1 MMLVALAGA
10 AFAAEQPG
18 HGTATPDLSH
28 GAAPAA
34 EPELRQEPRIGETP
48 QGHGTAE
55 QHSAADEHGATGEHG
70 AEGEHGGGMPQ
81 LNAST
86 FPSQIFWLVIAF
98 VTLYYLMRRKALPRV
113 AEILEAR
120 QDRIAADLDRAAR
133 LRDEAEQAQRQQE
146 EVVAQAH
153 ARALEQ
159 MKAVQDRVSG
169 EIAQRQAELDADL
182 NRQLAEAEASVNAA
196 REQALGELQNVAA
209 EVAQAAVE
217 RLAGLKVSEADARA
231 ALGRVMAEAA

>member
-1 MMLVALAGA
+1 
-10 AFAAEQPG
+10 
-18 HGTATPDLSH
+18 
-28 GAAPAA
+28 
-34 EPELRQEPRIGETP
+34 
-48 QGHGTAE
+48 
-55 QHSAADEHGATGEHG
+55 
-70 AEGEHGGGMPQ
+70 MPQ
-81 LNAST
+81 LDTTWFA
-86 FPSQIFWLVIAF
+86 SQIFWLIIAF
-98 VTLYYLMRRKALPRV
+98 VTLYWLLSRRALPRL

-182 NRQLAEAEASVNAA
+182 NRQLAEAEASVNAT
-196 REQALGELQNVAA
+196 REQALGELQNVTA

-217 RLAGLKVSEADARA
+217 RLAGLKVSEAEARA

>member
-1 MMLVALAGA
+1 MLVALAGEP
-10 AFAAEQPG
+10 FAAEQPG

-217 RLAGLKVSEADARA
+217 RLAGLKVSEAEARA